1 MLILALESAITSQLT
16 AALPDIQVLSFPADP
31 AELGRPINSRQIYV
45 GFKRKQLTAPGK
57 GLIGG
62 RVPIQECNL
71 EYELILR
78 MQELRSHQVSYPVM
92 EAIEQ
97 ALIGFRPDIGTIDDF
112 LTTAFYGTDS
122 GFVDFGAGL
131 WLYSMSFAIG
141 AIFKSKAQQFWA
153 NQPISK

>member
-1 MLILALESAITSQLT
+1 MLILALEQAIVECLT
-16 AALPDIQVLSFPADP
+16 TALPDVQVLPFPTDP
-31 AELGRPINSRQIYV
+31 AELGRPVNAKQIYV
-45 GFKRKQLTAPGK
+45 GFKKKQMQKPMV

-62 RVPIQECNL
+62 RVPTQECSL

-92 EAIEQ
+92 EEIEQ
-97 ALIGFRPDIGTIDDF
+97 ALTGLRPDVGTTNEF
-112 LTTAFYGTDS
+112 LTGGFYCTDS

-131 WLYSMSFAIG
+131 WLYSMTFAIG
-141 AIFKSKAQQFWA
+141 TIFKSKTQQFWA

>member
-1 MLILALESAITSQLT
+1 MLILSLEQAIVRQLALSLT
-16 AALPDIQVLSFPADP
+16 DVQVLPFPTDP
-31 AELGRPINSRQIYV
+31 AELGRPVNTKQIYV
-45 GFKRKQLTAPGK
+45 GFKKKSMQKPMV

-62 RVPIQECNL
+62 RVPTQECSL

-78 MQELRSHQVSYPVM
+78 MQELRSHQVAYPVM
-92 EAIEQ
+92 EQIEQ
-97 ALIGFRPDIGTIDDF
+97 ALTGFRPDIGTTNEF
-112 LTTAFYGTDS
+112 LTTGFYGTDS

-153 NQPISK
+153 NQPINK